1 MALPFYGPW
10 RIEVAS
16 KDADYSQRYVI
27 AGSAGSDGAHV
38 ADITTPPVLVDGAA
52 WTISLEWN
60 DNAGSGWLPSD
71 VRKSAS
77 NTLAEGLVVTL
88 GADDNYAWYRDGD
101 YNDVV
106 LRLYN
111 QDPTL
116 NPWVPFPG
124 LPDFTVHAR
133 PRDPQDGRPPQSDK
147 PRPDRPHDQNP
158 RQDPPLDPKHF

>member
-1 MALPFYGPW
+1 MALSFSGPW

-16 KDADYSQRYVI
+16 KDAAYGQRYVI
-27 AGSAGSDGAHV
+27 AGSSGSDGAYV
-38 ADITTPPVLVDGAA
+38 ADVTTPPLLVDGAT

-60 DNAGSGWLPSD
+60 NNAGSGWLPSD
-71 VRKSAS
+71 VRKSAT

-106 LRLYN
+106 LRLHN
-111 QDPTL
+111 QDQTL

-124 LPDFTVHAR
+124 LPDFTVHK
-133 PRDPQDGRPPQSDK
+133 K
-147 PRPDRPHDQNP
+147 P
-158 RQDPPLDPKHF
+158 QDPPGGRLPPDGKPGDGPNPGPAK